1 MVPGDLT
8 VACDQLVPFGHDM
21 AFHARR
27 RTQPSADRWLLCVA
41 STRPR
46 ITLTA
51 VTPAALDTSID
62 ANGTLQ
68 LVFPASVLAVDLR
81 IDSGDLGESE
91 WQFWVDDRQASLA
104 AGTSRA

>member
-8 VACDQLVPFGHDM
+8 VACDQVVPFGHDM

-27 RTQPSADRWLLCVA
+27 RTLPAADRWVLCVA
-41 STRPR
+41 TTRPR

-51 VTPAALDTSID
+51 VTPAALDTAID
-62 ANGTLQ
+62 GRGTLH
-68 LVFPASVLAVDLR
+68 LVFPAEVLAVDLR

-91 WQFWVDDRQASLA
+91 WQFWVDDRRA
-104 AGTSRA
+104 ATAADEPA

>member
-8 VACDQLVPFGHDM
+8 VACDQIVPFGRDM

-27 RTQPSADRWLLCVA
+27 RTLPSADRWKLCVA
-41 STRPR
+41 TTRPH

-51 VTPAALDTSID
+51 VSPAAIDTVID
-62 ANGTLQ
+62 ERGTLQ
-68 LVFPASVLAVDLR
+68 LIFPADVLAVDLR

-91 WQFWVDDRQASLA
+91 WQFWVDDGRAVSADA
-104 AGTSRA
+104 APA

>member
-8 VACDQLVPFGHDM
+8 VACDQVVPFGHDM

-27 RTQPSADRWLLCVA
+27 RTLPASDRWVLCVA
-41 STRPR
+41 TTRPR

-51 VTPAALDTSID
+51 VTPAALDTAID
-62 ANGTLQ
+62 DRGTLQ
-68 LVFPASVLAVDLR
+68 LVFPAAVLVVDLR

-91 WQFWVDDRQASLA
+91 WQFWVDDARASTVGESPA
-104 AGTSRA
+104 